1 MLILN
6 CVNLY
11 LPEPLYKTCLHFK
24 SLSKFSLVQYFW
36 NLASKV
42 LLSTIM
48 VTCLLLYYS
57 VLLTL
62 ATNQTLVVGHSVPF
76 YLAATSLNLTISALP
91 YQFLA
96 VPYLVFVT
104 TVGESFYA
112 SSTHPRDLLLFP
124 VLYLSL
130 GTLLSYPC
138 IKLHHPGIFFSMVFR
153 SKRFVTS
160 TMYFRYRLN
169 RKITLFYLCT
179 DHK

>member
-1 MLILN
+1 M
-6 CVNLY
+6 
-11 LPEPLYKTCLHFK
+11 
-24 SLSKFSLVQYFW
+24 QYFW

-42 LLSTIM
+42 LLRVM

-57 VLLTL
+57 VLLNL

-76 YLAATSLNLTISALP
+76 YLAATSLILTISVLP

-96 VPYLVFVT
+96 VPYLVFVS

-112 SSTHPRDLLLFP
+112 SSTHPRDPLLFP

-138 IKLHHPGIFFSMVFR
+138 LKMVEPHHPGTFFSMVFR
-153 SKRFVTS
+153 FKRFVTS
-160 TMYFRYRLN
+160 TMYFSYRYN
-169 RKITLFYLCT
+169 RKITLFLPSHHMQLSLT
-179 DHK
+179 